1 MKNFFFVL
9 TGACFVSIIFHC
21 IMGNFF
27 GAFAA
32 ILGTIVACYGAAIL
46 NN

>member
-21 IMGNFF
+21 ITGNFF
-27 GAFAA
+27 GAFTA
-32 ILGTIVACYGAAIL
+32 ILGTIACYGAAIL